1 MGDKINM
8 SFSELLKQQNIDLND
23 KEKVVL
29 LQKFYQE
36 GYMQGVN
43 DKNPDYEYS
52 LQYRSVV
59 TRLLELFNKTINPIC
74 LEQLEKGLDVMDK
87 FYKENLME

>member
-1 MGDKINM
+1 M
-8 SFSELLKQQNIDLND
+8 SFSELLKQENVDLND
-23 KEKVVL
+23 KEKVVF

-43 DKNPDYEYS
+43 DKNPNYEYS
-52 LQYRSVV
+52 LQYRNVV
-59 TRLLELFNKTINPIC
+59 ERLLKLFNKTVNPIG

-87 FYKENLME
+87 FYKENLMG